1 MEYRNL
7 STVRLIIDGADALA
21 EILRA
26 LHEAEKSIHI
36 RAFMWRDDTLGRMLI
51 ETLLQKIETY
61 PEIKIDIRKDAFG
74 TRVYNTQKIL
84 TFGKMW
90 GDIFSTVLAKKLL
103 EKKNVSFALV
113 GSSSLI
119 MFKYLKENDHSK
131 IWLFDEGTEN
141 TKAIIGG
148 MNIAEEYLTAQNRE
162 DPDTWGWHDY
172 MVIFSGELADDI
184 SIKKKEQKE
193 GLWIAQKIR
202 EWVEILSNIKDKH
215 FIRREILWEL
225 SRAKK
230 SVYIEHGY
238 ITDFA
243 IIRRLRQI
251 SRRGVTVKIIIP
263 DRSDGVYHAN
273 MYSIYQLLRPSLL
286 HPHKPNPKLSVHLYP
301 GRIHAKVIVI
311 DRYTAIIGSANL
323 TYGSFDLLSET
334 NAIFRWT
341 SGVVHDLLTQI
352 ETDLTYT
359 TKLTL
364 DTIPPYKKWM
374 AWVQKIFI

>member
-1 MEYRNL
+1 MEYRNP
-7 STVRLIIDGADALA
+7 STARLIIDGADALS

-26 LHEAEKSIHI
+26 IHEVEYSIHI
-36 RAFMWRDDTLGRMLI
+36 RAFMWRDDTIGRMLI
-51 ETLLQKIETY
+51 EALLQKIETY
-61 PEIKIDIRKDAFG
+61 PDIRIDIRKDAFG
-74 TRVYNTQKIL
+74 TRVYNTQKIF

-90 GDIFSTVLAKKLL
+90 GDIFSTSLAKKLL
-103 EKKNVSFALV
+103 EKENVTFSLV

-141 TKAIIGG
+141 AKAIIGG

-162 DPDTWGWHDY
+162 DPDKWGWHDY
-172 MVIFSGELADDI
+172 MVIFSWALADDI
-184 SIKKKEQKE
+184 SIKQREQKE
-193 GLWIAQKIR
+193 ALWIAKKIR

-215 FIRREILWEL
+215 FIRREILSEL

-238 ITDFA
+238 VTDFA

-251 SRRGVTVKIIIP
+251 SRKGVTVKIIIP

-286 HPHKPNPKLSVHLYP
+286 HPYKPNIKLSVYLYP
-301 GRIHAKVIVI
+301 GRIHAKAIVI
-311 DRYTAIIGSANL
+311 DRSTAILGSANL

-334 NAIFRWT
+334 NAIFRQT
-341 SGVVHDLLTQI
+341 DGVVRDLLTQI

-374 AWVQKIFI
+374 AWIQKIFI